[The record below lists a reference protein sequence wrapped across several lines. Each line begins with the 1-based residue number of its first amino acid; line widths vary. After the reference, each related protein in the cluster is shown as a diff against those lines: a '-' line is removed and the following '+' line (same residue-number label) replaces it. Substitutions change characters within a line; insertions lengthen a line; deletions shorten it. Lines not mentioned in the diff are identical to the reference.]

1 MMHSGHVEEHRREL
15 ANFLRTRRERL
26 SPDLLGLPK
35 RARRR
40 TPGLRREEVA
50 ELIGVGVTWYTWLE
64 QGRDILV
71 SVEVLENLAA
81 VLRLDGD
88 ERAHLFLL
96 ARRPLP
102 PTPASLPEIVRP
114 VFRDVLTALDPCPAH
129 IRDHRWNV
137 LVWNRAESLLVD
149 WEAYPPA
156 ERNVVWHHFAHPEA
170 RHLMV
175 NWESEART
183 RLALFRMESG
193 AHVGDPWFT
202 DLIDHL
208 QEVSAEFRH
217 WWSLHEVRQQREQP
231 IEFRHPH
238 VGHLILQPV
247 SCAFAYDPHLTMRV
261 LMPLPEADTAAKLH
275 LLVNEPIA
283 HSEANERHN
292 ADADQHEGRDRR
304 GMLL

>member
-1 MMHSGHVEEHRREL
+1 MNADHAEEERRREL
-15 ANFLRTRRERL
+15 AHFLRTRREGL

-35 RARRR
+35 RTRRR

-64 QGRDILV
+64 QGRDITV
-71 SVEVLENLAA
+71 SVEVLENLASA
-81 VLRLDGD
+81 LRLGAD

-102 PTPASLPEIVRP
+102 PTPPHSPEAVPP
-114 VFRDVLTALDPCPAH
+114 VFRDLLAALEPFPAH

-137 LVWNRAESLLVD
+137 LAWNRAESLLVD
-149 WEAYPPA
+149 WEAYLLV

-170 RHLMV
+170 RRLMV

-193 AHVGDPWFT
+193 AHVGDPWFAS
-202 DLIDHL
+202 LIDRL
-208 QEVSAEFRH
+208 QQVSAEFRH

-238 VGHLILQPV
+238 VGRLVLQPV
-247 SCAFAYDPHLTMRV
+247 SLTFAYDRYLTVRV
-261 LMPLPEADTAAKLH
+261 LMPLPEANTAAKLH
-275 LLVNEPIA
+275 QWMQEPTIKGETPGDSVA
-283 HSEANERHN
+283 
-292 ADADQHEGRDRR
+292 EGAWQDSARPIY
-304 GMLL
+304 